1 MRLTKGMKKAL
12 SMFLTGALVV
22 TGASIP
28 ASKTEAATADT
39 FYWEG
44 VISANDKNDSST
56 WKTEMSNT
64 NMDNN
69 DLVDYSTWSGGTE
82 KAWCGA
88 NLTGTFDL
96 TGFDKPAVKV
106 TYNNTGKAAIS
117 EGVHFAF
124 ETDAQ
129 GSWKNDTWAEA
140 ATGTALTV
148 TQDVALG
155 EEKDAQYIAV
165 APKDNS
171 PVTITKI
178 EIYDAAYGQETPE
191 GTSFTA
197 TLQYLN
203 PSWSTNEASVKV
215 TEDGEY
221 TLTTW
226 ATEDAA
232 TSINMAWIET
242 DLKNGSV
249 SEDFKMNVKSIQL
262 GTKLFTYSK
271 TDDRYLSF
279 KDQKA
284 VVTQDK
290 LDDNGDAVLDGS
302 GNPVQEE
309 VAGTYRLNIKNI
321 YNALYDFNDH
331 QTKVK
336 GTKAD
341 MFMGKDLVTDDDVDN
356 GICGVN
362 KGDVVQVKFTV
373 EGLASEKAA
382 KKYEQIADKDAEVED
397 TVNAG
402 EYGNVE
408 YTVSTV
414 ENIANPDASV
424 APSQTPA
431 ATDNGNTNPTQ
442 SPATTDKGNTTAS
455 QSPAPTL
462 TPSQTPA
469 ASVQP
474 SQKPVV
480 KKTTKNACTKVK
492 AKKAKVTVKKGKKA
506 TLKFAVTAK
515 NKKAKTTDKMTVSVK
530 NKKIVTVSKKS
541 LAKGSATVTVKGKKK
556 GSTKVT
562 VKIGKKSAKVT
573 VKVK

>member
-28 ASKTEAATADT
+28 ATQTKAASAEKLT
-39 FYWEG
+39 WEG
-44 VISANDKNDSST
+44 TIKAVGIKAESDWEATTTSENFTKSEICGEGNFST
-56 WKTEMSNT
+56 WA
-64 NMDNN
+64 
-69 DLVDYSTWSGGTE
+69 GGGVGS
-82 KAWCGA
+82 WCGA
-88 NLTGTFDL
+88 NLTATVDL
-96 TGFDKPAVKV
+96 SAFEKPVLRVTCANTTDAAIDNGLEVCFKQDSKGDWVDSEKIKVATGAAVTIEKDIPVTEEDADAQFVAVSPAVK
-106 TYNNTGKAAIS
+106 
-117 EGVHFAF
+117 
-124 ETDAQ
+124 
-129 GSWKNDTWAEA
+129 KNVIVNKVE
-140 ATGTALTV
+140 V
-148 TQDVALG
+148 F
-155 EEKDAQYIAV
+155 
-165 APKDNS
+165 
-171 PVTITKI
+171 
-178 EIYDAAYGQETPE
+178 DAAYTDGGEAPA
-191 GTSFTA
+191 GKSFHA
-197 TLQYLN
+197 TLQYLD
-203 PSWSTNEASVKV
+203 PSWATQEDTVEV
-215 TEDGEY
+215 TKDGDY

-226 ATEDAA
+226 AGENAEST
-232 TSINMAWIET
+232 INMGWIET
-242 DLKNGSV
+242 DLKNGDV
-249 SEDFKMNVKSIQL
+249 SEDFKMTIKSIQL
-262 GTKLFTYSK
+262 GTKLYTFSK
-271 TDDRYLSF
+271 ADERYLGF
-279 KDQKA
+279 KDQ
-284 VVTQDK
+284 
-290 LDDNGDAVLDGS
+290 DAVKDG
-302 GNPVQEE
+302 EM
-309 VAGTYRLNIKNI
+309 GTYRLNIKND
-321 YNALYDFNDH
+321 YNSLFDFADH

-336 GTKAD
+336 GTKAN
-341 MFMGKDLVTDDDVDN
+341 MFLGKDLITDEEYDAGMN
-356 GICGVN
+356 AVN

-373 EGLASEKAA
+373 EGFESEKAA
-382 KKYEQIADKDAEVED
+382 KTYTQIADKDAEVED

-431 ATDNGNTNPTQ
+431 ATDNGSTNPTQ

-530 NKKIVTVSKKS
+530 NKKIVTVSKKKLS
-541 LAKGSATVTVKGKKK
+541 KGSATVTVKGKKK

>member
-28 ASKTEAATADT
+28 ATQTKAASAEKLT
-39 FYWEG
+39 WEG
-44 VISANDKNDSST
+44 TIKAVGIKAESDWEATTTSENFTKSEICGEGNFST
-56 WKTEMSNT
+56 WA
-64 NMDNN
+64 
-69 DLVDYSTWSGGTE
+69 GGGVGS
-82 KAWCGA
+82 WCGA
-88 NLTGTFDL
+88 NLTATVDL
-96 TGFDKPAVKV
+96 SAFEKPVLRV
-106 TYNNTGKAAIS
+106 TCANTTDAAIDNGLEGCFKQDSKGNWVDS
-117 EGVHFAF
+117 EKIKVATGAAVTIEKDIPVTEEDA
-124 ETDAQ
+124 DAQ
-129 GSWKNDTWAEA
+129 FVAVSPAAKKNVIVNKVE
-140 ATGTALTV
+140 V
-148 TQDVALG
+148 F
-155 EEKDAQYIAV
+155 
-165 APKDNS
+165 
-171 PVTITKI
+171 
-178 EIYDAAYGQETPE
+178 DAAYTDGGEAPA
-191 GTSFTA
+191 GKSFHA
-197 TLQYLN
+197 TLQYLD
-203 PSWSTNEASVKV
+203 PSWATQEDTVEV
-215 TEDGEY
+215 TKDGDY

-226 ATEDAA
+226 AGENAEST
-232 TSINMAWIET
+232 INMGWIET
-242 DLKNGSV
+242 DLKNGDV
-249 SEDFKMNVKSIQL
+249 SEDFKMTIKSIQL
-262 GTKLFTYSK
+262 GTKLYTFSK
-271 TDDRYLSF
+271 ADERYLGF
-279 KDQKA
+279 KDQ
-284 VVTQDK
+284 
-290 LDDNGDAVLDGS
+290 DAVKDG
-302 GNPVQEE
+302 EM
-309 VAGTYRLNIKNI
+309 GTYRLNIKND
-321 YNALYDFNDH
+321 YNSLFDFADH

-336 GTKAD
+336 GTKAN
-341 MFMGKDLVTDDDVDN
+341 MFLGKDLITDEEYDAGMN
-356 GICGVN
+356 AVN

-373 EGLASEKAA
+373 EGFESEKAA
-382 KKYEQIADKDAEVED
+382 KTYTQIADKDAEVED

-431 ATDNGNTNPTQ
+431 TTDNGNTNPAQ

-506 TLKFAVTAK
+506 TLKFTVTAK
-515 NKKAKTTDKMTVSVK
+515 NKKAKTTDKMKVTVK
-530 NKKIVTVSKKS
+530 NKKIVTVSKKKLS
-541 LAKGSATVTVKGKKK
+541 KGSATVTVKGKKK

>member
-28 ASKTEAATADT
+28 ATQTKAASAEKLT
-39 FYWEG
+39 WEG
-44 VISANDKNDSST
+44 TIKAVGIKAESDWEATTTSENFTKSEICGEGNFST
-56 WKTEMSNT
+56 WA
-64 NMDNN
+64 
-69 DLVDYSTWSGGTE
+69 GGGVGS
-82 KAWCGA
+82 WCGA
-88 NLTGTFDL
+88 NLTATVDL
-96 TGFDKPAVKV
+96 SAFEKPVLRV
-106 TYNNTGKAAIS
+106 TCANTTDAAIDNGLEVCFKQDSKGNWVDS
-117 EGVHFAF
+117 EKIKVATGAAVTIEKDIPVTEEDA
-124 ETDAQ
+124 DAQ
-129 GSWKNDTWAEA
+129 FVAVSPAAKKNVIVNKVE
-140 ATGTALTV
+140 V
-148 TQDVALG
+148 F
-155 EEKDAQYIAV
+155 
-165 APKDNS
+165 
-171 PVTITKI
+171 
-178 EIYDAAYGQETPE
+178 DAAYTDGGEAPA
-191 GTSFTA
+191 GKSFHA
-197 TLQYLN
+197 TLQYLD
-203 PSWSTNEASVKV
+203 PSWATQEDTVEV
-215 TEDGEY
+215 TKDGDY

-226 ATEDAA
+226 AGENAEST
-232 TSINMAWIET
+232 INMGWIET
-242 DLKNGSV
+242 DLKNGDV
-249 SEDFKMNVKSIQL
+249 SEDFKMTIKSIQL
-262 GTKLFTYSK
+262 GTKLYTFSK
-271 TDDRYLSF
+271 ADERYLGF
-279 KDQKA
+279 KDQ
-284 VVTQDK
+284 
-290 LDDNGDAVLDGS
+290 DAVKDG
-302 GNPVQEE
+302 EM
-309 VAGTYRLNIKNI
+309 GTYRLNIKND
-321 YNALYDFNDH
+321 YNSLFDFADH

-336 GTKAD
+336 GTKAN
-341 MFMGKDLVTDDDVDN
+341 MFLGKDLITDEEYDAGMN
-356 GICGVN
+356 AVN

-373 EGLASEKAA
+373 EGFESEKAA
-382 KKYEQIADKDAEVED
+382 KTYTQIADKDAEVED

-431 ATDNGNTNPTQ
+431 TTDNGNTNPAQ

-530 NKKIVTVSKKS
+530 NKKIVTVSKKKLS
-541 LAKGSATVTVKGKKK
+541 KGSATVTVKGKKK

>member
-28 ASKTEAATADT
+28 ATQTKAASAEKLT
-39 FYWEG
+39 WEG
-44 VISANDKNDSST
+44 TIKAVGIKAESDWEATTTSENFTKSEICGEGNFST
-56 WKTEMSNT
+56 WA
-64 NMDNN
+64 
-69 DLVDYSTWSGGTE
+69 GGGVGS
-82 KAWCGA
+82 WCGA
-88 NLTGTFDL
+88 NLTATVDL
-96 TGFDKPAVKV
+96 SAFEKPVLRV
-106 TYNNTGKAAIS
+106 TCANTTDAAIDNGLEVCFKQDSKGNWVDS
-117 EGVHFAF
+117 EKIKVATGAAVTIEKDIPVTEEDA
-124 ETDAQ
+124 DAQ
-129 GSWKNDTWAEA
+129 FVAVSPAAKKNVIVNKVE
-140 ATGTALTV
+140 V
-148 TQDVALG
+148 F
-155 EEKDAQYIAV
+155 
-165 APKDNS
+165 
-171 PVTITKI
+171 
-178 EIYDAAYGQETPE
+178 DAAYTDGGEAPA
-191 GTSFTA
+191 GKSFHA
-197 TLQYLN
+197 TLQYLD
-203 PSWSTNEASVKV
+203 PSWATQEDTVEV
-215 TEDGEY
+215 TKDGDY

-226 ATEDAA
+226 AGENAEST
-232 TSINMAWIET
+232 INMGWIET
-242 DLKNGSV
+242 DLKNGDV
-249 SEDFKMNVKSIQL
+249 SEDFKMTIKSIQL
-262 GTKLFTYSK
+262 GTKLYTFSK
-271 TDDRYLSF
+271 ADERYLGF
-279 KDQKA
+279 KDQ
-284 VVTQDK
+284 
-290 LDDNGDAVLDGS
+290 DAVKDG
-302 GNPVQEE
+302 EM
-309 VAGTYRLNIKNI
+309 GTYRLNIKND
-321 YNALYDFNDH
+321 YNSLFDFADH

-336 GTKAD
+336 GTKAN
-341 MFMGKDLVTDDDVDN
+341 MFLGKDLITDEEYDAGMN
-356 GICGVN
+356 AVN

-373 EGLASEKAA
+373 EGFESEKAA
-382 KKYEQIADKDAEVED
+382 KTYTQIADKDAEVED

-431 ATDNGNTNPTQ
+431 ATDNGSTNPTQ

-530 NKKIVTVSKKS
+530 NKKIVTVSKKKLS
-541 LAKGSATVTVKGKKK
+541 KGSATVTVKGKKK